1 ILDQV
6 GLADK
11 LHQLP
16 HAKVH
21 NATVAAANGPFTPI
35 DFRRLK
41 TRFPYIMLI
50 PQPRFLEFMTVEA
63 RRFPQFQVLMGAN
76 VQRLIE
82 EDGVVHGVRYRDDAG
97 WHDVRSLLT
106 VAADGRFS
114 RIRHLAGFE
123 PKQTSPPM
131 DVLWFKLPHIKQ
143 DPAQYAGLLGKLG
156 RGRGLVIFDRGDYW
170 QVGYV
175 FPKGQF
181 QELRGRGLKAMRDS
195 IV

>member
-1 ILDQV
+1 EAPKSESSSPETTSVVSTTCCIVGGGPAGVMLGYLLARRRIPVILLEAHKGFDREFPGDTLHPSVLRILEQV
-6 GLADK
+6 GFADK
-11 LHQLP
+11 PPQLP

-82 EDGVVHGVRYRDDAG
+82 EDGVVHGVRYRDD
-97 WHDVRSLLT
+97 
-106 VAADGRFS
+106 
-114 RIRHLAGFE
+114 
-123 PKQTSPPM
+123 
-131 DVLWFKLPHIKQ
+131 
-143 DPAQYAGLLGKLG
+143 
-156 RGRGLVIFDRGDYW
+156 
-170 QVGYV
+170 
-175 FPKGQF
+175 
-181 QELRGRGLKAMRDS
+181 
-195 IV
+195 